1 LFTNSVKWIENPRL
15 FYHKYKTNNIFVT
28 LIEKTRWSKEQIS

>member
-1 LFTNSVKWIENPRL
+1 L
-15 FYHKYKTNNIFVT
+15 FYHKYKTNNTFVT